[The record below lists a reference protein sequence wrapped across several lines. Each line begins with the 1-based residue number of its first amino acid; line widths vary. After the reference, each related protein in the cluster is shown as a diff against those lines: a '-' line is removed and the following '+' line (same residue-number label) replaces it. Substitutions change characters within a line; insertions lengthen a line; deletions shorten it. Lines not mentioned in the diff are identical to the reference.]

1 MRYPEHPSP
10 QAMTAEINRLGHLT
24 LREEGLSFYVQS
36 ADSIG
41 KIRDGSMTT
50 ETTRDLDAGL
60 VVQLPESV
68 ADDFRH
74 LNGWAL

>member
-1 MRYPEHPSP
+1 MRSQIEPSP
-10 QAMTAEINRLGHLT
+10 SAMTAEINRLGHLT

-41 KIRDGSMTT
+41 TIREGMTT
-50 ETTRDLDAGL
+50 EATRDLDAGL

-68 ADDFRH
+68 ADDFRQ
-74 LNGWAL
+74 LTGWAF

>member
-50 ETTRDLDAGL
+50 ETTRDLDAGRSSNS
-60 VVQLPESV
+60 PS
-68 ADDFRH
+68 RSRTTS
-74 LNGWAL
+74 GI